1 VEERGGIHGGFELRP
16 ALLGEMRNTVSKLER
31 INTLARIFR
40 QHMEIS
46 THLGPL
52 NWRMKVSCIT
62 GPAEATLK
70 HQRTSCN
77 TAFVSYCSRNVVRSI
92 GCIHKDVTIRAI

>member
-46 THLGPL
+46 THLGSL
-52 NWRMKVSCIT
+52 NWRMRT
-62 GPAEATLK
+62 EATLK

-77 TAFVSYCSRNVVRSI
+77 TAFVS
-92 GCIHKDVTIRAI
+92 IRAI